1 MQYIEASSI
10 EKLYT
15 FTVSEKVLLE
25 LETVMRRYMEIYV
38 DRHFKS
44 LDILEQMTAAP

>member
-1 MQYIEASSI
+1 MQYIISSNI

-15 FTVSEKVLLE
+15 FTVKEEILEELGKVVRAYLD
-25 LETVMRRYMEIYV
+25 VYV

-44 LDILEQMTAAP
+44 LEILETIVE

>member
-1 MQYIEASSI
+1 MQYIETSSI

-15 FTVSEKVLLE
+15 FAVSEKVLGE
-25 LETVMRRYMEIYV
+25 LGLIMKRYMEIYV

-44 LDILEQMTAAP
+44 LDILEQMIGA